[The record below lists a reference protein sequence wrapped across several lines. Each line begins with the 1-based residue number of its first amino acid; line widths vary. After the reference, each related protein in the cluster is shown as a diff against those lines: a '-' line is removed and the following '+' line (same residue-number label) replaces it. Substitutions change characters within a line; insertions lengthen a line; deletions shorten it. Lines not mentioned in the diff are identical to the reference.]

1 MLGNGET
8 KGLMTICLEDI
19 FKKKEMLEDRADVKI
34 KVQYVEIYNE

>member
-19 FKKKEMLEDRADVKI
+19 FKKKEFMENEADVKI
-34 KVQYVEIYNE
+34 KV